1 MDVTI
6 ALYISKE
13 YYLENNAMFC
23 IYRTT
28 MNKRKAAEPE
38 PEQGGGDGE
47 GVDVTDDVKPSIHE
61 LDVKVNPPPKLMK
74 KSKEHDFTKEVIT
87 NLLNNEDDEIDL
99 SLQGVAKRM
108 RKCLSNEQ
116 CDDCLMEII
125 EVVSCHIRASRMPK
139 MPSATHSRASV
150 LMPPVLHHALIPVM
164 RMEDNFEHAE
174 QHRESN
180 GSNTYYNL

>member
-1 MDVTI
+1 
-6 ALYISKE
+6 
-13 YYLENNAMFC
+13 MFC

-28 MNKRKAAEPE
+28 TNKRKAAEPE
-38 PEQGGGDGE
+38 PEEGGGDGE
-47 GVDVTDDVKPSIHE
+47 GVGATEEVKPSIHK
-61 LDVKVNPPPKLMK
+61 LDVKVKPPPKLME

-99 SLQGVAKRM
+99 SLQGVPKRM

-125 EVVSCHIRASRMPK
+125 KVVNHHIRASRMTK
-139 MPSATHSRASV
+139 MPSATHSQPDVS
-150 LMPPVLHHALIPVM
+150 MPPVLHHAPIPVM

-174 QHRESN
+174 QYRESN
-180 GSNTYYNL
+180 GTNTYYNL